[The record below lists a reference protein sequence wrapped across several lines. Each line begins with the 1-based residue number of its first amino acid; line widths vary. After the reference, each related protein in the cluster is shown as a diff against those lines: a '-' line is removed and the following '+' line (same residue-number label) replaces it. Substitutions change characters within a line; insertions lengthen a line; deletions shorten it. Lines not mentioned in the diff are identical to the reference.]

1 MNRFLNQNDKLSLP
15 KLKST
20 MNELARQGRSQTI
33 AISISVILISMFVIA
48 FYHIP
53 HDSVDAKKFF
63 QQIVRFV
70 LTLALLYFLFQG
82 KNWARIILLVLF
94 LLAMLSGF
102 ILLFLPIPL
111 AGKVPLLVMIII
123 YGLGAYNLHFSR
135 SFKAYFT
142 YLNSKNG

>member
-1 MNRFLNQNDKLSLP
+1 
-15 KLKST
+15 

-33 AISISVILISMFVIA
+33 AISISIILISMFVIA

-53 HDSVDAKKFF
+53 QDSVDPKKFF

-82 KNWARIILLVLF
+82 KNWARITLLVLF
-94 LLAMLSGF
+94 LLAILSGL
-102 ILLFLPIPL
+102 ILLFIPFPVAAKIPI
-111 AGKVPLLVMIII
+111 LVMIII
-123 YGLGAYNLHFSR
+123 YGLGTYKLYFSK

-142 YLNSKNG
+142 YLNTKNR

>member
-1 MNRFLNQNDKLSLP
+1 
-15 KLKST
+15 

-33 AISISVILISMFVIA
+33 AISISIILISMFVIA

-53 HDSVDAKKFF
+53 QDSVDPKKFF

-82 KNWARIILLVLF
+82 KNWARITMLFLF
-94 LLAMLSGF
+94 LLTILSGL
-102 ILLFLPIPL
+102 ILLFIPFPV
-111 AGKVPLLVMIII
+111 AGKIPILVMIIT
-123 YGLGAYNLHFSR
+123 YGLGAYNLYFSK

>member
-1 MNRFLNQNDKLSLP
+1 
-15 KLKST
+15 

-53 HDSVDAKKFF
+53 QDSVDPKKFF

-82 KNWARIILLVLF
+82 KNWARITLIVLF
-94 LLAMLSGF
+94 LLA
-102 ILLFLPIPL
+102 IL
-111 AGKVPLLVMIII
+111 AGLIALFIPVPLTAKVPFLVMIII
-123 YGLGAYNLHFSR
+123 YGLGAYNLYFSK

>member
-1 MNRFLNQNDKLSLP
+1 
-15 KLKST
+15 

-33 AISISVILISMFVIA
+33 AISISIILISMFVIA

-53 HDSVDAKKFF
+53 QDSVDPKKFF

-82 KNWARIILLVLF
+82 KNWARITLLVLF
-94 LLAMLSGF
+94 LLAILSGL
-102 ILLFLPIPL
+102 ILLFIPFPVAAKIPI
-111 AGKVPLLVMIII
+111 LVMIII
-123 YGLGAYNLHFSR
+123 YGLGTYNLYFSK

-142 YLNSKNG
+142 YLNTKNR

>member
-1 MNRFLNQNDKLSLP
+1 
-15 KLKST
+15 

-53 HDSVDAKKFF
+53 QDSVDPKKFF

-82 KNWARIILLVLF
+82 KNWARITLLVLF
-94 LLAMLSGF
+94 VLAMLSALIMLF
-102 ILLFLPIPL
+102 IPIPL
-111 AGKVPLLVMIII
+111 AGKIPLLVMIII
-123 YGLGAYNLHFSR
+123 YGLGAYNLYFSK